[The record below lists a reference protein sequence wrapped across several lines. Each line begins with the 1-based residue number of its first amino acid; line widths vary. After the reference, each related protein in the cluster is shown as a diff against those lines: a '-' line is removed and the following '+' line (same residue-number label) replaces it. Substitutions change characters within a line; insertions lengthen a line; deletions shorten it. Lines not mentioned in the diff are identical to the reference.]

1 MDLLVADLNINQE
14 LDHNAM
20 IALTGGSVTVLSPWK
35 NTSSRSSTSATSYGS
50 YRNMSKSVFGWSV
63 IYGKKRNEY
72 RTKTTVARQ
81 RRTRYVYF

>member
-1 MDLLVADLNINQE
+1 MNLLVADLNINQE
-14 LDHNAM
+14 LDHDAM
-20 IALTGGSVTVLSPWK
+20 IALTGGSVTVLSSWK
-35 NTSSRSSTSATSYGS
+35 TTSSSSTYSSTSNGS

>member
-1 MDLLVADLNINQE
+1 MDLLVADLNIN
-14 LDHNAM
+14 
-20 IALTGGSVTVLSPWK
+20 
-35 NTSSRSSTSATSYGS
+35 ATSYGS

>member
-1 MDLLVADLNINQE
+1 MNLLVADLNINQE

-20 IALTGGSVTVLSPWK
+20 IALTGGSVTVLSSWK
-35 NTSSRSSTSATSYGS
+35 TYSSSSSYSATSNGS
-50 YRNMSKSVFGWSV
+50 YRNMSKSVFGWTV
-63 IYGKKRNEY
+63 IYGRKRNEY